1 MSAETNRSEPNHGQ
15 ASFTVTAIWDA
26 EAGVFY
32 SQSDI
37 PGLHVEAATFDEF
50 VALVRDLA
58 PEMIADNLPQ
68 AKGPFA
74 VHVEGRC
81 DFVISAA

>member
-1 MSAETNRSEPNHGQ
+1 MKVEPNNSA
-15 ASFTVTAIWDA
+15 ASFTVTATWDP

-58 PEMIADNLPQ
+58 PEMIGDNLPQ
-68 AKGPFA
+68 AKGPF
-74 VHVEGRC
+74 VVRIEGRC
-81 DFVISAA
+81 DLVLSAA

>member
-1 MSAETNRSEPNHGQ
+1 MSLEPNSSS
-15 ASFTVTAIWDA
+15 ASFTVTAIWDP
-26 EAGVFY
+26 EAGVYY
-32 SQSDI
+32 SQSNI

-68 AKGPFA
+68 AKGPSLYVSRA
-74 VHVEGRC
+74 GVTWC
-81 DFVISAA
+81 

>member
-1 MSAETNRSEPNHGQ
+1 MNAEPNPSP
-15 ASFTVTAIWDA
+15 ASFTVTATWDP

-68 AKGPFA
+68 AKGPFT
-74 VHVEGRC
+74 VHIEGRC
-81 DFVISAA
+81 DLVLSAA

>member
-1 MSAETNRSEPNHGQ
+1 M
-15 ASFTVTAIWDA
+15 
-26 EAGVFY
+26 FY

-68 AKGPFA
+68 AQGPFA
-74 VHVEGRC
+74 VHIERRC
-81 DFVISAA
+81 DLVISAA

>member
-1 MSAETNRSEPNHGQ
+1 MTRKTMSAEPDHSP
-15 ASFTVTAIWDA
+15 ASFTVTATWDA
-26 EAGVFY
+26 EAGVFC

-68 AKGPFA
+68 AKANTPRA
-74 VHVEGRC
+74 NAIR
-81 DFVISAA
+81 SSSSS

>member
-1 MSAETNRSEPNHGQ
+1 MNAEPSPSP
-15 ASFTVTAIWDA
+15 ASFTVTATWDP

-68 AKGPFA
+68 AKGPFT
-74 VHVEGRC
+74 VRVEGRC
-81 DFVISAA
+81 DLVLSAA

>member
-1 MSAETNRSEPNHGQ
+1 MTRKTMSAEPDHSP
-15 ASFTVTAIWDA
+15 ASFTVTATWDA

-68 AKGPFA
+68 AQGPFA
-74 VHVEGRC
+74 VHIEGRC
-81 DFVISAA
+81 DLVISAA

>member
-1 MSAETNRSEPNHGQ
+1 MSAEPNNSS
-15 ASFTVTAIWDA
+15 ASFTVTATWDP

-32 SQSDI
+32 SHSDI

-58 PEMIADNLPQ
+58 PEMIADNLP
-68 AKGPFA
+68 
-74 VHVEGRC
+74 
-81 DFVISAA
+81 